1 MFKKHSFTHFVSSDN
16 FKRYTKQDVGKRMNH
31 ASKNCD
37 TIQSLHGQDF
47 LQELGTRGK
56 EI

>member
-47 LQELGTRGK
+47 LQDLGTRGR